1 MSDYYVYSCV
11 YTKIRTLFTQ
21 NLGRRNNRATMLGK
35 TVIQPTF
42 VFNRLPYSF
51 FPAGGPVLR
60 NLHKS
65 MPCAKVLNV
74 KIVGFVLFISCGY

>member
-1 MSDYYVYSCV
+1 
-11 YTKIRTLFTQ
+11 
-21 NLGRRNNRATMLGK
+21 MLGK